1 MRTNQSNKLNMLK
14 SVIALL
20 TANTTST
27 AVVKA
32 FAAALAKFIN
42 IVQMIDAKE
51 TERNDDSTGKLEA
64 RDDTEDVLIE
74 TLVPVASAL
83 AAFASANNNVEL
95 IEKAKAKKSVLH
107 KLRDNELL
115 LKAKAILALAQQ
127 YVDKLG
133 DYGITAQALTDLQ
146 QNIDNFETAMG
157 NVDKGFTGRSGARI
171 AVQDAFDAA
180 DDVLKNQLDKMME
193 TVKKTDHELYN
204 KYLVARVIHDLGGR
218 HSKVAPPTLA
228 AQKLPQT
235 APAMATVK

>member
-20 TANTTST
+20 AANTAGT

-32 FAAALAKFIN
+32 FAAALTKLIN
-42 IVQMIDAKE
+42 VVQMIEAKE
-51 TERNDDSTGKLEA
+51 TERNDNKTGKLEA

-74 TLVPVASAL
+74 ALVPAASAL

-133 DYGITAQALTDLQ
+133 DYGITAQSLTDLQ

-157 NVDKGFTGRSGARI
+157 NVEKGFSGRSGARI
-171 AVQDAFDAA
+171 AVHDAFDAA
-180 DDVLKNQLDKMME
+180 DNVLKNQLDKMME
-193 TVKKTDHELYN
+193 TVKKADHELYN

-218 HSKVAPPTLA
+218 RSKEAPPT
-228 AQKLPQT
+228 PV
-235 APAMATVK
+235 PAK